1 MRKIRFNHIEKSMK
15 ESLDIYLVCGFN
27 GVGKTTYINQFLKTL
42 KGSVAVIQNELGE
55 VELQF
60 DGADSQCV
68 MGGCVCC
75 TLAAELVGVLQQ
87 YVLEGE
93 VDSIVLELPSTAKLS
108 SIVELC
114 HTLERRRGFKF
125 NIHTVDI
132 VDCGRF
138 GSHFRNFGEFYSDQ
152 LSFAQKV
159 VLTRLDGLNDK
170 KREFLDSKLSE
181 LAPEAELVIA

>member
-1 MRKIRFNHIEKSMK
+1 MK
-15 ESLDIYLVCGFN
+15 ESIDIYLVCGFN
-27 GVGKTTYINQFLKTL
+27 GTGKTTYINQFLKTL
-42 KGSVAVIQNELGE
+42 KGTVAVIQNEIGE

-75 TLAAELVGVLQQ
+75 TLAAELACALQQ

-93 VDSIVLELPSTAKLS
+93 IDSIVLELPSTAKLS
-108 SIVELC
+108 SIIDLC
-114 HTLERRRGFKF
+114 HTLERRRGVKF
-125 NIHTVDI
+125 NIHGVDI

-152 LSFAQKV
+152 LAYANKV
-159 VLTRLDGLNDK
+159 VLTRLDGLGDK

-181 LAPEAELVIA
+181 LAPNAELVIA